1 VPLAV
6 RESVVNSIMGE
17 FLSTIIVP
25 IALLAVAGVLVMG
38 LWNMA
43 RAGSSNRSQAL
54 MRLRVMLQAVAIVI
68 VMITIWFLGR

>member
-1 VPLAV
+1 MVKW
-6 RESVVNSIMGE
+6 IMGE

-25 IALLAVAGVLVMG
+25 IALLAVAAVLVMG

-43 RAGSSNRSQAL
+43 RAGSPNRSQAL
-54 MRLRVMLQAVAIVI
+54 MRLRVMLQAVAIAI